1 MHVLR
6 ERAPGDALSGSS
18 RSRSPLRSVASTAL
32 KDASFAMRPA
42 AEALSNLQLLSPTN
56 PVHGARLRHVFVE
69 KARYGRLQKH
79 QGKVRAAAGP
89 DALGQLSS
97 EEVTGL
103 ERSYPFAT
111 ILDGAQVGR
120 SRRLHALYHQCDAEM
135 SVKRQ
140 QLKYATD
147 VLPSGA
153 RLKPAQPTAPHNR
166 YFKKTRHLSVGAA
179 AQVLA
184 RSQFAEP
191 YGPAGG
197 TGANNEQR
205 MRATHIVPPV
215 LPIPAGLAYQ

>member
-1 MHVLR
+1 
-6 ERAPGDALSGSS
+6 
-18 RSRSPLRSVASTAL
+18 
-32 KDASFAMRPA
+32 MRPV
-42 AEALSNLQLLSPTN
+42 AEALSNLQLQSPTN

-79 QGKVRAAAGP
+79 QGKVLAAAGP
-89 DALGQLSS
+89 DGAALGQLSS
-97 EEVTGL
+97 EEVKGL

-140 QLKYATD
+140 LLKYATD
-147 VLPSGA
+147 VLPSDA
-153 RLKPAQPTAPHNR
+153 RLKPAQPMAPHNR

-197 TGANNEQR
+197 TGADNEQR